1 MVNFFVLSLFILTLT
16 VGAPACNLSGA
27 RRGSLLCLHLQITQK
42 HYVNSIFF
50 DFQIVHNELEKV
62 TNNIKNNESYIFTEI
77 RLLEQCSLGT

>member
-16 VGAPACNLSGA
+16 VGAPACNLRGA
-27 RRGSLLCLHLQITQK
+27 RCGSLLCLHLQITQK

-62 TNNIKNNESYIFTEI
+62 TNNNKNNVSYIFTEI